1 MKRVHA
7 FPHLLISGLLSV
19 PVASCEGP
27 QNAQQDFMRD
37 LGEAMAMEE
46 AEPGP
51 CEICDQPSDSK
62 GDRRMLNLDGQLIE
76 FCCQGCAEQFYS
88 APNWR
93 QYKKE

>member
-1 MKRVHA
+1 M
-7 FPHLLISGLLSV
+7 S
-19 PVASCEGP
+19 VASCEGP
-27 QNAQQDFMRD
+27 QKGQTDFLRD
-37 LGEAMAMEE
+37 LDEATNAME

-62 GDRRMLNLDGQLIE
+62 GDRRTLSLDGQLIE

-88 APNWR
+88 DPNWR